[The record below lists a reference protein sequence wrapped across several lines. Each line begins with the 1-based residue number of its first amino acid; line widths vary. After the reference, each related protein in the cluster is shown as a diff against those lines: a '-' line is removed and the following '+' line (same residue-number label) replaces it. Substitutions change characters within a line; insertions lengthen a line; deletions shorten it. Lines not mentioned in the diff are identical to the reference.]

1 MVWLFAVGLLC
12 LGGCA
17 EQSPSDQFIV
27 PLVQKMDQERAKLE
41 SLPPDAD
48 LKTRFASVYVL
59 DQAPRTAISD
69 IMRSS
74 MSVED
79 KAEARA
85 ALRPIM
91 EDQDRKNLQIVLDH
105 WPPEGWYLRSRY
117 GDEVATTAFYVVQ
130 HSDVETWRRFVPVL
144 EPLVAQGEV
153 AGPAYALMYD
163 RLALSEQRPQ
173 RYGSQVACENGRWV
187 ALYLEDPDNVDERR
201 RAMGFPDTYAEY
213 VAGFQAMPC

>member
-105 WPPEGWYLRSRY
+105 LPPEGWYLRSRY

-201 RAMGFPDTYAEY
+201 RAMSFPDTYAEY
-213 VAGFQAMPC
+213 VAGFQAIPC

>member
-105 WPPEGWYLRSRY
+105 LPPEGWYLRSRY

>member
-59 DQAPRTAISD
+59 DQAPRTAISG

-105 WPPEGWYLRSRY
+105 LPPEGWYLRSRY

>member
-1 MVWLFAVGLLC
+1 M
-12 LGGCA
+12 
-17 EQSPSDQFIV
+17 
-27 PLVQKMDQERAKLE
+27 VQKMDQERAKLE

-59 DQAPRTAISD
+59 DQAPRTAISG

-105 WPPEGWYLRSRY
+105 LPPEGWYLRSRY

>member
-105 WPPEGWYLRSRY
+105 LPPEGWYLRSRY

-201 RAMGFPDTYAEY
+201 RAMSFPDTYAEY

>member
-27 PLVQKMDQERAKLE
+27 TLVQKMDQERAKLD

-105 WPPEGWYLRSRY
+105 LPPEGWYLRSRY